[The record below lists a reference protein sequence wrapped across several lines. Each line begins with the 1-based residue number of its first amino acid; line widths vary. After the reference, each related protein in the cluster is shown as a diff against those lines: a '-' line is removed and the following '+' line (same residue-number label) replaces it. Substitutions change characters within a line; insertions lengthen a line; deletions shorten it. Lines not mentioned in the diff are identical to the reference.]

1 MSFLMLILILGIA
14 MLLLGYIFYSRLLE
28 RIVRPFKEPT
38 PAYTKEDGEDY
49 VPMSKW
55 RNQLIQLLNIAGT
68 GPIFG
73 ALMGAKWGPIVFLW
87 IIFGSILGGAVH
99 DYMSGMMS
107 IRNDGGSATSLITKY
122 LGKWTQYPVL
132 ILMVGLM
139 IMVAATFARSA
150 SDLLTDI
157 TGIPTIVWMVV
168 IIIYFIAS
176 AVLPINKLIGR
187 VYPVFGILLII
198 MALVV
203 IAGLLMGGY
212 AFPEMTLQNLH
223 PSGAGFYPDMFITVA
238 CGAVS
243 GFHASQSPMVARCM
257 EKEEDGRMVFY
268 GAMLIEAVIAMIWA
282 TAGLAFYGSTSALAA
297 ELGSSGASG
306 AVYDI
311 STSVAG
317 NVGGVLAIIG
327 VIVCPI
333 TTGDTAL
340 RSARMMVQ
348 DNRGFDSKG
357 LKTTLAITLVLT
369 VLIVLLTL
377 LDFTLL
383 WNYFAWLNQTLACAV
398 LWTATVFIITL
409 GKNRLY
415 SLVTALPAM
424 FMMMVSLTFILSSS
438 AQGFGL
444 DITISISIAAIATAV
459 AIVFYINVIHKDLDD
474 ILRSVYGGD
483 DNGKI

>member
-1 MSFLMLILILGIA
+1 MLILILGIA

-28 RIVRPFKEPT
+28 RIVKPFREPT
-38 PAYTKEDGEDY
+38 PAFAMEDGEDY

-107 IRNDGGSATSLITKY
+107 IRNGGSSATSLITKY

-132 ILMVGLM
+132 ILMIGLM

-157 TGIPTIVWMVV
+157 TGISTTVWMVL

-176 AVLPINKLIGR
+176 AMLPINKLIGR
-187 VYPVFGILLII
+187 IYPVFGILLIV
-198 MALVV
+198 MAIVV
-203 IAGLLMGGY
+203 TAGLLMGGY

-223 PSGAGFYPDMFITVA
+223 PSGDGFYPDMFITVA

-243 GFHASQSPMVARCM
+243 GFHASQSPMMARCM
-257 EKEEDGRMVFY
+257 KDEKDGRMVFY

-282 TAGLAFYGSTSALAA
+282 AAGLAFFGSTSALAS
-297 ELGSSGASG
+297 ELASGGASG

-317 NVGGVLAIIG
+317 KVGGVLAVIG

-348 DNRGFDSKG
+348 DDRGFDTKD
-357 LKTTLAITLVLT
+357 LRTTMAITLVLT
-369 VLIVLLTL
+369 ALIVLLTL
-377 LDFTLL
+377 LDFSVL
-383 WNYFAWLNQTLACAV
+383 WNYFSWLNQTLACVV
-398 LWTATVFIITL
+398 LWTATIFIISL
-409 GKNRLY
+409 GKNKSY

-424 FMMMVSLTFILSSS
+424 FMMMVSLTFIMSSS
-438 AQGFGL
+438 KQGFGL
-444 DITISISIAAIATAV
+444 DITVSIIIAAIATAT
-459 AIVFYINVIHKDLDD
+459 ATFFYIRTIRKDLYD
-474 ILRSVYGGD
+474 ILKSVNRED
-483 DNGKI
+483 DDGQL

>member
-1 MSFLMLILILGIA
+1 MYILILGIA

-28 RIVRPFKEPT
+28 RIIKPFKEPT
-38 PAYTKEDGEDY
+38 PAYSMEDDEDY

-55 RNQLIQLLNIAGT
+55 KNQLIQLLNIAGT

-107 IRNDGGSATSLITKY
+107 VRNGGSSATSLITKY
-122 LGKWTQYPVL
+122 LGKWTEYPVL
-132 ILMVGLM
+132 TLMIGLM

-150 SDLLTDI
+150 SDLLFHI
-157 TGIPTIVWMVV
+157 TGIETMVWMVV
-168 IIIYFIAS
+168 IIIYFVAS
-176 AVLPINKLIGR
+176 AMLPINKLIGR
-187 VYPVFGILLII
+187 IYPVFGILLII

-203 IAGLLMGGY
+203 IAGLLVGGY
-212 AFPEMTLQNLH
+212 AFPEMTLENLH
-223 PSGAGFYPDMFITVA
+223 PTGDGFYPDMFITVA

-257 EKEEDGRMVFY
+257 KHENEGRMIFY

-282 TAGLAFYGSTSALAA
+282 TAGLAFFGSTSALAA
-297 ELGSSGASG
+297 ELGSTGASG

-317 NVGGVLAIIG
+317 HVGGVLAVIG

-348 DNRGFDSKG
+348 DDRGFDTRDM
-357 LKTTLAITLVLT
+357 KTTLIITLFLT
-369 VLIVLLTL
+369 ALIVLLTM
-377 LDFTLL
+377 LDFTML
-383 WNYFAWLNQTLACAV
+383 WNYFSWLNQTLACVV
-398 LWTATVFIITL
+398 LWTATIFILTL

-424 FMMMVSLTFILSSS
+424 FMMMVSLMFIMSSS
-438 AQGFGL
+438 SQGFGL
-444 DITISISIAAIATAV
+444 DIGISLTTAAVITAV
-459 AIVFYINVIHKDLDD
+459 AIAFYVRAVRKDLGN
-474 ILRSVYGGD
+474 ISESVRTESGD
-483 DNGKI
+483 GKI